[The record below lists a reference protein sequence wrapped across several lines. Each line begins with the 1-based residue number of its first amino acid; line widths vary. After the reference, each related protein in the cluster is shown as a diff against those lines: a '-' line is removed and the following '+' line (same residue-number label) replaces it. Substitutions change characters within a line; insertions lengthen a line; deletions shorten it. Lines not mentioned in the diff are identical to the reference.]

1 MALQHRFLFLLAC
14 DKKLYFYIL
23 SIMYKNIYGVT
34 QNVKEIYVSDQANF
48 PSKLSL
54 QILSRIVILVTQ
66 YLTDNIKLTVHI
78 FFISWRSKKV
88 VLALTMKIILKLLL
102 LQVYNNYFHGL
113 ESSCLTYHFHNSLLP
128 SFYLYF
134 LPPSLPPCLPFF
146 GSEQKMGERIQ
157 KK

>member
-1 MALQHRFLFLLAC
+1 MWMALQHRFLFLLAC

-102 LQVYNNYFHGL
+102 L
-113 ESSCLTYHFHNSLLP
+113 
-128 SFYLYF
+128 
-134 LPPSLPPCLPFF
+134 
-146 GSEQKMGERIQ
+146 
-157 KK
+157 